1 MTSSRSSASAPATL
15 LALLRGRARTEPD
28 RRAYLFLADGETES
42 ARLTYGEL
50 DARARAIGARLQ
62 AVAAAGDRALLLYPP
77 GLEFLSA
84 FFGCLYAGVI
94 AVPSYPP
101 KRNRPDPR
109 LQAIA
114 TDAGAKLV
122 LTDADVLGELEPRLT
137 HTPELRALQWLATD
151 TIPGAEAA
159 AWREPAI
166 DGSQLAFLQ
175 YTSGST
181 STPKGVM
188 VSHGNLLHN
197 LDDLDRGW
205 AHTRDSVMVTWLPI
219 FHDMGLIYG
228 ALMPLFKGFP
238 CVMLPPSSFLQRP
251 SRWLEAITRHRGT
264 HSAAPNF
271 AYDLCVASTTPEQ
284 RAKFDLGSWHF
295 SLNAAEPVRAETLA
309 AFNAAFAPCGLS
321 PLTVS
326 PGFGLAEATL
336 KVSALPR
343 AEPTRLA
350 HVRSDELAQH
360 RVVLGEPGAAGVQ
373 PIVGCGW
380 GQVDNRYLIVD
391 PETRQ
396 PCPEDRVG
404 EIWFGGPSVAQGYW
418 NRPRETAE
426 TFGATLA
433 TGEGPFMRTGDL
445 GFVRGRE
452 VYVTGRV
459 KDMIILRG
467 LNHYPQDIEL
477 TVEKAHPALRPSCGA
492 AFSVELDGREALVV
506 AQEVERTHLRK
517 LHVDEVVAAIR
528 RAVAEAH
535 ELPVSAIVL
544 LRTGSIPKTSS
555 GKIMRRACRQQ
566 YLQDGLEVVGE
577 WRLPK
582 ENAAPLAAAGAEPLV
597 SLETAVIETW
607 ITVRLAQR
615 LNLSPKQIDPRE
627 PFSRYGLDSLAA
639 VELSGALERWLG
651 RRLPPTLVYDYPS
664 IHALA
669 DYLAVAT
676 ATAPAAGLVT
686 PEPAAASSDD
696 AIAILGLGCRFPGAG
711 SPDAFWQLLREGRD
725 AIARVPAGRWEP
737 ATTDAPAWGGF
748 LENIDTF
755 DADFFGIAPRE
766 ADLMDP
772 QQRLLLEVAYE
783 ALEDAGLVPK
793 ALAGTRAGVFVG
805 ISTNDYGRLLARVAA
820 GTDAH
825 AGTGN
830 AVSIAANRISYLLDL
845 RGPSLAVDT
854 ACSSSLVAVHHAV
867 RSLRAGESTLAL
879 VGGVNLILAPDL
891 TKTFA
896 RAGMLA
902 PDGRCKTF
910 DAAADGYVRGEGCGV
925 VVLKRLADAQRDGD
939 RVLAVIRGSAVNQD
953 GRSNGLTAPNGP
965 AQQAVVRAAL
975 QDAGVA
981 PAAIGCV
988 EAHGTGTSLGDP
1000 IEANAL
1006 REVLLERRS
1015 AAQPCWLGS
1024 VKTNLGHLEAAAGIA
1039 GLIKLVLALRH
1050 ETIPPHLHLRSL
1062 NPLIQLGNT
1071 PLAIPTAPTPWR
1083 GPGRLAGVSS
1093 FGFGGT
1099 NAHVIVGE
1107 APASAVPAQPARP
1120 AHVLVLSART
1130 LPALRALAASHA
1142 DASDESWADRCHAV
1156 ATQRAAYAHRLA
1168 VTRENAAQLAE
1179 FAHGGQPAG
1188 VVSGEVAEP
1197 PRIAFV
1203 FSSSAGTSANT
1214 GRELY
1219 ATQPVFRAA
1228 IEACDAIVAGKG
1240 RDGRPA
1246 RPGSETGVSSSWTLS
1261 EAFTGSHSTLPAA
1274 CADVARFALEYA
1286 LARMWQAW
1294 GLEPSAVLGAG
1305 IGEYSAAVIAGPLT
1319 LEDALALLLARTR
1332 QVSGADFAAIVAD
1345 TKLSP
1350 PAKPFFSALIAGA
1363 VSAEL
1368 TRPEH
1373 WVKLHESSPR
1383 LDETMRALQATGV
1396 TLGLEIGAG
1405 CSDWSHVLEA
1415 AGRAFVAGAPV
1426 RWDEADRGFS
1436 FGRVALPHYPFQR
1449 QRHWFEATPVAT
1461 ANLDELSRLAS
1472 DPSLSAADRAAV
1484 PRLLAALARA
1494 RADVERV
1501 SDPLRPG
1508 QKPGLLDLANCEYEI
1523 RWPAEP
1529 RSTVPETAPARW
1541 LILGSPPADLKAAFA
1556 ARGQAA
1562 ECAEEFRTGEWRGVI
1577 FWAGAASGEV
1587 ETARLVRAAQSPAAP
1602 LSIVS
1607 CGAIAVAPA
1616 EGRALRLDH
1625 APLWGVGKVFALEH
1639 PERWRAAIDLPAQ
1652 PAAADFSA
1660 LVDELLSPAA
1670 GEDQI
1675 ALRGGVRHVARLER
1689 SPLPLAEPASLLTL
1703 RSDAAYWITGGT
1715 GALGLQVA
1723 RWLVSRGARQ
1733 LVLTA
1738 RRPAEPAELAEFRA
1752 AGADVRVLVADVA
1765 EPADVRRVLDT
1776 IARELGPL
1784 RGIVHAAGRLGREP
1798 LATLTPEAL
1807 ADVLRPKL
1815 AGARVL
1821 QAATEALP
1829 LDFLILFSSIASVWG
1844 AKGQAHYAAANHAL
1858 DAFAQRQRA
1867 HGRPVWSVNWG
1878 PWSGGGMAGDA
1889 EQALLGRY
1897 GIAPLEPA
1905 FALQALERILASETP
1920 QRVVARIDW
1929 RVFKDFF
1936 ELRGA
1941 KPFLSGIAASTPVT
1955 AEPGRSQEVETL
1967 LHAPV
1972 AERKARLESYLQ
1984 AEVAAA
1990 LGFKD
1995 GRRPDLRQGFFALG
2009 MDSMIAVDLR
2019 RRLAHAF
2026 ARNLPSTLVFDHANI
2041 RLLADYLASEV
2052 LGWGPA
2058 AAATPAAPAPAP
2070 AAEPAPVDETDLEA
2084 ALARHL
2090 EKLESLIRDP

>member
-1 MTSSRSSASAPATL
+1 MNSSRSSASAPATL
-15 LALLRGRARTEPD
+15 LALLRERARTEPD
-28 RRAYLFLADGETES
+28 RQAYLFLADGETES
-42 ARLTYGEL
+42 ARLTCGEL
-50 DARARAIGARLQ
+50 DARARAVGARLQ

-137 HTPELRALQWLATD
+137 HAPELRALRWLATD
-151 TIPGAEAA
+151 AIPAAEAA

-166 DGSQLAFLQ
+166 DGRQLAFLQ

-205 AHTRDSVMVTWLPI
+205 EHTRDSVMVTWLPI

-251 SRWLEAITRHRGT
+251 SRWLEAITRYRGT

-271 AYDLCVASTTPEQ
+271 AYDLCIASTTPEQ
-284 RAKFDLGSWHF
+284 RAKFDLRSWHF

-309 AFNAAFAPCGLS
+309 GFNAAFAPCGLS

-350 HVRSDELAQH
+350 HVRSDDLAQH

-380 GQVDNRYLIVD
+380 GQVDNRALIVD
-391 PETRQ
+391 PESRQ
-396 PCPEDRVG
+396 PCAEDRVG
-404 EIWFGGPSVAQGYW
+404 EIWFAGPSVAQGYW
-418 NRPRETAE
+418 NRPAETAE

-445 GFVRGRE
+445 GFLRGRE

-477 TVEKAHPALRPSCGA
+477 SVEKSHPALRPGCGA

-506 AQEVERTHLRK
+506 VQEVERTHLRK
-517 LHVDEVVAAIR
+517 LAVDEVVAAVR
-528 RAVAEAH
+528 RVVAEQH

-555 GKIMRRACRQQ
+555 GKIMRRACRRQ
-566 YLQDGLEVVGE
+566 YLKGELEIVGE
-577 WRLPK
+577 WRLPP
-582 ENAAPLAAAGAEPLV
+582 ESVAPLAAAGAEPVV

-615 LNLSPKQIDPRE
+615 LNLSPRQIDPRE

-639 VELSGALERWLG
+639 VELSGALEQWLG
-651 RRLPPTLVYDYPS
+651 RRLPPTLVYDYPN

-669 DYLAVAT
+669 DYLAVAA
-676 ATAPAAGLVT
+676 ATAPGLAPAT
-686 PEPAAASSDD
+686 PGPLSTATVAEPA
-696 AIAILGLGCRFPGAG
+696 IAVIGLGCRFPGAD
-711 SPDAFWQLLREGRD
+711 SPEAFWQLLREGRD
-725 AIARVPAGRWEP
+725 AITRVPAGRWDP

-748 LENIDTF
+748 LGNIDAF

-772 QQRLLLEVAYE
+772 QQRLLLEVASE

-805 ISTNDYGRLLARVAA
+805 ISTNDYGRLLARVPA

-830 AVSIAANRISYLLDL
+830 AVSIAANRLSYLLDL
-845 RGPSLAVDT
+845 RGPSLAIDT

-891 TKTFA
+891 TTTFA

-981 PAAIGCV
+981 PAAIGCI

-1006 REVLLERRS
+1006 REVLLEGRS

-1024 VKTNLGHLEAAAGIA
+1024 VKTNLGHLEAAAGLA

-1071 PLAIPTAPTPWR
+1071 PLAIPVTVTPWR

-1107 APASAVPAQPARP
+1107 APPAVAPALPPRP

-1130 LPALRALAASHA
+1130 LPALRALAARHA
-1142 DASDESWADRCHAV
+1142 DLPEETWIDRCHAA

-1168 VTRENAAQLAE
+1168 VTRDNVAQLAE
-1179 FAHGGQPAG
+1179 FARGGSPAG
-1188 VVSGEVAEP
+1188 VACGEITAP
-1197 PRIAFV
+1197 PRIALV
-1203 FSSSAGTSANT
+1203 FSSPAGLSAGA

-1228 IEACDAIVAGKG
+1228 IEACRGMIA
-1240 RDGRPA
+1240 A
-1246 RPGSETGVSSSWTLS
+1246 RSEWNLA
-1261 EAFTGSHSTLPAA
+1261 EAFTDSGTAPAA
-1274 CADVARFALEYA
+1274 VLADIARFALDYA

-1305 IGEYSAAVIAGPLT
+1305 VGEYAAAVVAGTLS
-1319 LEDALALLLARTR
+1319 LEDALVLLLARAR
-1332 QVSGADFAAIVAD
+1332 GVAGADFAAIVAD
-1345 TKLSP
+1345 TKLTP
-1350 PAKPFFSALIAGA
+1350 PAKPFFSAQTAGA
-1363 VSAEL
+1363 VGAEL
-1368 TRPEH
+1368 TRPGH
-1373 WVKLHESSPR
+1373 WVKLPESSPR
-1383 LDETMRALQATGV
+1383 LTEAMRALQATGV
-1396 TLGLEIGAG
+1396 TLCLEIGAG
-1405 CSDWSHVLEA
+1405 CGDWPRVLAA

-1426 RWDEADRGFS
+1426 RWSEVDRGFS
-1436 FGRVALPHYPFQR
+1436 FARVALPRYPFQR
-1449 QRHWFEATPVAT
+1449 QRHWFEEAPAP
-1461 ANLDELSRLAS
+1461 AAKLEELSLLAS
-1472 DPSLSAADRAAV
+1472 DPGLSAEDRAAV
-1484 PRLLAALARA
+1484 PRLLAALERA
-1494 RADVERV
+1494 RVRSAGDRGLADC
-1501 SDPLRPG
+1501 G
-1508 QKPGLLDLANCEYEI
+1508 YEI

-1529 RSTVPETAPARW
+1529 RSSLPTVAPGRW
-1541 LILGSPPADLKAAFA
+1541 LILGAPPAGVTEAFM
-1556 ARGQAA
+1556 ARGQSV
-1562 ECAEEFRTGEWRGVI
+1562 ECAGEFRPDEWRGVL
-1577 FWAGAASGEV
+1577 FWAGPAAGEI

-1602 LSIVS
+1602 FSIVTS
-1607 CGAIAVAPA
+1607 GAIAVAPA
-1616 EGRALRLDH
+1616 EGRSLRLDH

-1639 PERWRAAIDLPAQ
+1639 PERWRALVDLPAE
-1652 PAAADFSA
+1652 PARVDFSA

-1670 GEDQI
+1670 GEDQV
-1675 ALRGGVRHVARLER
+1675 ALRGGARHVGRLER
-1689 SPLPLAEPASLLTL
+1689 SPLAEVASPPAL
-1703 RSDAAYWITGGT
+1703 RADVAYWITGGT

-1723 RWLVSRGARQ
+1723 RWLVSRGARK

-1738 RRPAEPAELAEFRA
+1738 RRPGSPPEIVEFRA
-1752 AGADVRVLVADVA
+1752 AGADVRVLAADVA
-1765 EPADVRRVLDT
+1765 EPADVRRVLAT
-1776 IARELGPL
+1776 TARELGPL

-1821 QAATEALP
+1821 QAATEEMP

-1858 DAFAQRQRA
+1858 DVFAQQQRA
-1867 HGRPVWSVNWG
+1867 RGRPVWSVNWG
-1878 PWSGGGMAGDA
+1878 PWGGGGMAGDA
-1889 EQALLGRY
+1889 EQALLARY
-1897 GIAPLEPA
+1897 GIAALEPA
-1905 FALQALERILASETP
+1905 SALQALERVIAGDVP
-1920 QRVVARIDW
+1920 QCVVARIDW
-1929 RVFKDFF
+1929 RVFKDVF

-1941 KPFLSGIAASTPVT
+1941 KPFLARIAASASAAAPAGPA
-1955 AEPGRSQEVETL
+1955 AEIEAMAN
-1967 LHAPV
+1967 APV

-2019 RRLAHAF
+2019 QRLARAL

-2041 RLLADYLASEV
+2041 RLLADYLANDV
-2052 LGWGPA
+2052 LGWNEPA
-2058 AAATPAAPAPAP
+2058 AAAPAAVPPVTGP
-2070 AAEPAPVDETDLEA
+2070 VSVDETDLDA
-2084 ALARHL
+2084 ALARRL